1 MSAILPGIY
10 PDISNEDY
18 HAGPGISKTGLMT
31 ILNQSPAHYKFGE
44 KPQTKPQAMGELVH
58 AAILEPHKIGSI
70 YIPGPKVNKNTNEWK
85 AAAAAAQ
92 QTGRVICDADNYADA
107 MRMADRLRADP
118 TIAAILAAS
127 PKIEHSAYAADQ
139 EFGELVRCRPDIAIS
154 GLLCDVK
161 SIESAGID
169 NITKHIQAY
178 SYHAQ
183 AAIYPDVWERAG
195 GGKCAFVFIFT
206 EKREPFEYR
215 LVELDDDFLAIG
227 QRAYRE
233 AMAIYAECQRTQVW
247 PGYARGVEKVSPA
260 RWFANRYKESEYE

>member
-1 MSAILPGIY
+1 MSALLPGIY

-70 YIPGPKVNKNTNEWK
+70 YIPGPKVNKNTN
-85 AAAAAAQ
+85 
-92 QTGRVICDADNYADA
+92 A

-183 AAIYPDVWERAG
+183 AALYPDVWERAG